1 MNNPMINLSGN
12 SLRGRLELF
21 NIDFKKLLNTN
32 DWLANLLEFLMFA
45 AIATVVTIVL
55 LAIEKRIA
63 AKYMKKRKSVR
74 AKFAGNLVRVGIIGI
89 AAIWVLTSSKATA
102 DFGKVLFQ
110 GTAILGAVVGLAA
123 QPVISDLFC
132 GIMISANKPFEIG
145 DRIELDNG
153 VKGDVTD
160 ITARHVVIRTVD
172 TVDAII
178 PNSKLNACVITNMSH
193 NTKIRSV
200 HLQFNVAYGTDMEK
214 AMAVIRQAVIDSEY
228 TVPAWK
234 NTSDYG
240 PVYFMS
246 FADSSL
252 VLATTVYFQPTSPT
266 EFVKS
271 DINMRVNRGLAEAG
285 IEIPF
290 NHVSVVMKQPDE
302 AGNLSEN
309 PDDNLIEISK

>member
-1 MNNPMINLSGN
+1 M
-12 SLRGRLELF
+12 LF
-21 NIDFKKLLNTN
+21 DFKLPEIDISALYDTSTIIGQ
-32 DWLANLLEFLMFA
+32 AIEFLIYTAIA
-45 AIATVVTIVL
+45 AIATALI
-55 LAIEKRIA
+55 LAIYNRIV
-63 AKYMKKRKSVR
+63 KKKLKDKKNIQIRFTQNIIR
-74 AKFAGNLVRVGIIGI
+74 TLIILVAI
-89 AAIWVLTSSKATA
+89 IWVLVSSSATT
-102 DFGKVLFQ
+102 DIGKVLFQ
-110 GTAILGAVVGLAA
+110 GTAIIGAVVGLAA
-123 QPVISDLFC
+123 QPVIGDLFS
-132 GIMISANKPFEIG
+132 GIALSFNRPFEIG

-153 VKGDVTD
+153 VRGIVMD
-160 ITARHVVIRTVD
+160 ITIRHVVIRTID
-172 TVDAII
+172 TIDVIV
-178 PNSKLNACVITNMSH
+178 PNSKINASLITNMSH